1 MEKTLLII
9 KPDGVQRG
17 LVGKILARVEKKG
30 FKISAMKLEKI
41 SKEKAAVHYAE
52 HVGKDFYSELLEFIS
67 SSPCV
72 LAVIE
77 GKNVI
82 EGLRKMAGKTNPL
95 EADIGTIRGDF
106 AVVVSQNIVHTSD
119 GPESSK
125 REIENF
131 FSKEEIQT
139 HILCTEEWTYGG

>member
-17 LVGKILARVEKKG
+17 LVGKILAKIEKKG

-41 SKEKAAVHYAE
+41 SEEKAGVHYAE
-52 HVGKDFYSELLEFIS
+52 HKGKGFYSELLEFIT
-67 SSPCV
+67 SSPSV

-95 EADIGTIRGDF
+95 EADLGTIRGDF

-131 FSKEEIQT
+131 FSEEEIQT
-139 HILCTEEWTYGG
+139 HILCTEGWTYGD

>member
-30 FKISAMKLEKI
+30 FKILGMKLEKI

-52 HVGKDFYSELLEFIS
+52 HKGKGFYSELLDFIT
-67 SSPCV
+67 SSPCI

-77 GKNVI
+77 GENVI

-95 EADIGTIRGDF
+95 EADLGTIRGDF
-106 AVVVSQNIVHTSD
+106 AVVVSHNIVHTSD

-131 FSKEEIQT
+131 FEKEEIQN
-139 HILCTEEWTYGG
+139 HMLCTEKWTYGV